1 MCLCVLVCVCA
12 SVMVQSQVLV
22 CAPSNVAVD
31 HLTEKIALTGLKV
44 VRLASKSR
52 ESVLSS
58 IDHLALHQMV
68 SRQCCT
74 CATLHCCRC
83 LACVARIVVRTCA
96 IVAHNAIM
104 IAHGTAVAVVVPFRS
119 CLWRPQSRSC

>member
-1 MCLCVLVCVCA
+1 MMPSELQCLFLGFVA
-12 SVMVQSQVLV
+12 SQSQVLV

-58 IDHLALHQMV
+58 IDHL
-68 SRQCCT
+68 
-74 CATLHCCRC
+74 TLHHM
-83 LACVARIVVRTCA
+83 VRTCA
-96 IVAHNAIM
+96 
-104 IAHGTAVAVVVPFRS
+104 GTWDGYCECV
-119 CLWRPQSRSC
+119 CWRGWAASGASSTM

>member
-1 MCLCVLVCVCA
+1 MGPHCMMPSELQCLFLGFVA
-12 SVMVQSQVLV
+12 SQSQVLV

-58 IDHLALHQMV
+58 IDHL
-68 SRQCCT
+68 
-74 CATLHCCRC
+74 TLHHM
-83 LACVARIVVRTCA
+83 VRTCA
-96 IVAHNAIM
+96 
-104 IAHGTAVAVVVPFRS
+104 GT
-119 CLWRPQSRSC
+119 

>member
-1 MCLCVLVCVCA
+1 M
-12 SVMVQSQVLV
+12 LV

-58 IDHLALHQMV
+58 IDHL
-68 SRQCCT
+68 
-74 CATLHCCRC
+74 TLHHM
-83 LACVARIVVRTCA
+83 V
-96 IVAHNAIM
+96 
-104 IAHGTAVAVVVPFRS
+104 RS
-119 CLWRPQSRSC
+119 CAGT